1 MGTLSWVS
9 RVGLM
14 PSQGS
19 LQIERGLVSESERF
33 ADGEKGL
40 EPRFGRG
47 QPLESGEG
55 EKTFLSGTSR
65 RNAICLHLTLTHKTT
80 VESQDNKQVSG
91 SNIV

>member
-9 RVGLM
+9 QVGLM

-47 QPLESGEG
+47 AASRVWGRRENIPFWGLE
-55 EKTFLSGTSR
+55 KD
-65 RNAICLHLTLTHKTT
+65 RNLPALDLN
-80 VESQDNKQVSG
+80 S
-91 SNIV
+91 